1 MVSRADATACLV
13 KPGRKQANELLKV
26 CRQRI
31 PYGKEHVGQIVSI
44 MDFAPEI
51 CWQGW
56 LARQVQTG
64 GIFTSKEPGGEVTVI
79 SCFVEAFPERE
90 PYSLYNALI
99 RTGFLAEWRVGIKES
114 GGGGQAIPVDRDA
127 PAIAR
132 QRRPPPPTCPHPVPS
147 DDSSQG
153 HMPRFHLLAGGVG
166 VGSSC
171 RYNIARLKSPCA
183 WLPHEAD
190 LSRRLLGLSV
200 SALRL
205 GVVTAFAGARFAPRE
220 AQRLHPVN
228 SQF

>member
-1 MVSRADATACLV
+1 MVSRADAAACLV

-31 PYGKEHVGQIVSI
+31 PYGKKHVGQIVSI
-44 MDFAPEI
+44 IDFAPEI

-56 LARQVQTG
+56 LARQIQTG
-64 GIFTSKEPGGEVTVI
+64 GIFTSKETGGEVTVI

-127 PAIAR
+127 AEIAR
-132 QRRPPPPTCPHPVPS
+132 RRQPPPPTCPPPVPS

-153 HMPRFHLLAGGVG
+153 HMALSPAK
-166 VGSSC
+166 VGSPGT
-171 RYNIARLKSPCA
+171 L
-183 WLPHEAD
+183 
-190 LSRRLLGLSV
+190 
-200 SALRL
+200 
-205 GVVTAFAGARFAPRE
+205 
-220 AQRLHPVN
+220 
-228 SQF
+228 